1 MLVKSALK
9 IWKDWKANFVIT
21 AEFDTITVSKAH
33 TIEGDGMPTPAPA
46 PGPSCAD
53 HPGCAALSLTGGCCP
68 TADGTMLDCCS

>member
-21 AEFDTITVSKAH
+21 ADFDTITISKAH
-33 TIEGDGMPTPAPA
+33 TIEGDSMPTPAPA
-46 PGPSCAD
+46 SGPSCAD